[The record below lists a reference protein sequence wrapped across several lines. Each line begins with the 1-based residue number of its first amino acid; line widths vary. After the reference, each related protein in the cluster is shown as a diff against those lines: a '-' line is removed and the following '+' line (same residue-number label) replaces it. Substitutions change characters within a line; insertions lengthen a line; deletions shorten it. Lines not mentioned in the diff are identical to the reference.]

1 MMTTLRALVL
11 IISITALSGWLAQRV
26 ELVYNGPHIAGAGS
40 PPGGQVF
47 LAVPLGALAALAL
60 LRRWLSEGERA
71 VVYAGLAVGISATAS
86 GLMHRFIPGLVTGFY
101 GGFANSNSPYFKFLQ
116 AVPSWAVPGG
126 PHSEPAIGAFEG
138 GLPSPGMR
146 GLSRWSLGHSSLP
159 PCS

>member
-1 MMTTLRALVL
+1 M
-11 IISITALSGWLAQRV
+11 
-26 ELVYNGPHIAGAGS
+26 
-40 PPGGQVF
+40 
-47 LAVPLGALAALAL
+47 PLGALAALAL

-116 AVPSWAVPGG
+116 AIPPWAVPGG

-138 GLPSPGMR
+138 GAAVPWDAWAVPLVA
-146 GLSRWSLGHSSLP
+146 WSLFFAALFMTSFCLVDIFRERWMETERLGFPLLELP
-159 PCS
+159 LALLRVDCLPIAFSTGVC